1 MGSRDSYDEKSDIKS
16 GVNVATT
23 EANLR
28 HRAFNKNQ
36 ADAGAQL
43 VAGLQADVDPAES
56 VRIRKKIDWHIL
68 PLMCSEFFQI
78 RCFACD
84 IQPTTLQCFTGFNL
98 WIRLRWGALLSS
110 VSSKV
115 ISVLL

>member
-16 GVNVATT
+16 AVNVATT
-23 EANLR
+23 EANLH

-56 VRIRKKIDWHIL
+56 ARIRKKIDWHIL
-68 PLMCSEFFQI
+68 PLMCSEFRLTQA

-84 IQPTTLQCFTGFNL
+84 TQLSSPQCFTGFNS
-98 WIRLRWGALLSS
+98 WIRLRWEVLLFS
-110 VSSKV
+110 VSSE
-115 ISVLL
+115 